1 MAILHAMSRK
11 SALVSG
17 SALALMLLASPA
29 TSFEPHGAPPPVT
42 TPPQQPPRV
51 YAPPVLPPESQ
62 AIPSR
67 KPSAT
72 APKQTSPS
80 QPAAA
85 PKKSA
90 DQIAREKAAAEARA
104 KARETGRT
112 LQQLLGEL
120 GHDPGPVDG
129 IVGRKTMD
137 AIFGWIAGIEDPDV
151 QQEARVAAH
160 NDNYAALAE
169 IAYKETLRP
178 KSPAI
183 ARGEPASGDNAAP
196 PEKDATVGMTQNDA
210 IPEQTTEPEAEPEPE
225 VAQAPDL
232 SEEPATDPEGAT
244 EAELPPPPP
253 PYVWGAELEAAAN
266 AAAQF
271 LASELRIKLPDAN
284 GEISAYSST
293 VVVNRY
299 GRAYYSPTSWKN
311 RTDEYLAHAQQTTK
325 ELYAD
330 IAQRQQSIE
339 QMRAEMAE
347 YQAKIDDLK
356 AVAISRIPKAQATW
370 RNRVQDAEN
379 AIAEIEARSKEPA
392 PKGLY
397 ESLERA
403 RNALANAAENTT
415 NSYKNWM
422 QYRNAQKQIDFRT
435 RDIRRLR
442 QQIQVLQWNA
452 EKVQSAGA
460 AVRLY
465 AESMAAAAAGEVFD
479 DPEVVEI
486 LTAEAE
492 RQEAISQ
499 SQQDMDTF
507 LSNRAQA
514 EAELKSLNDRADLSA
529 EQKARIAKDIN
540 ARLAFNDTLLREAQ
554 TKLAAQGA
562 SFDGYDGKD
571 MTEFNPYAINQTDIE
586 LTRIAQEA
594 EATDRFYDEIRLA
607 RETIRDTADGLDA
620 ITLQE
625 RVTDISER
633 LAGNAEDI
641 NKLAEQVH
649 DYSVNIR
656 VTREQGELEHLSALA
671 DLAVI
676 DAEENLAYTRSVV
689 TTSKNAN
696 LLLALGAGAGSALG
710 IGGVTAAEVASA
722 QAVMAAMDGT
732 TGAIE
737 GFDNGGFG
745 EALKQGAAES
755 GKYYLPIN
763 TVMAVDR
770 GDDKTGLALSVL
782 SDAAMLFTGYKTART
797 HLDKARAAKAAVTR
811 QTLGASEK
819 AVSDAARRA
828 VDKADDLIANYQKAK
843 WTAQQARAT
852 GMVDEVAETTLQR
865 AVKAIDR
872 SDEAKLAL
880 KARDS
885 KLQYLF
891 VRDQTKIVK
900 APASAA
906 WEKNMRDL
914 GWSDTAL
921 RTEQIRNRSSAGTV
935 GLDDDIRLLE
945 PSLLDTLDDG
955 VTPRYS
961 GSNDPALLK
970 ARADFRKSLTRRGE
984 SASLA
989 QWEQDAKTAMEKAYR
1004 ETAGYAASDARV
1016 NMTTS
1021 VNPEAYSDIGLLT
1034 GDGGSAGWAEQTS
1047 GVTQT
1052 KIRDGVEAAEAMGLG
1067 SSNPNT
1073 SLSGAALEA
1082 AATETK
1088 VASRELLKDLV
1099 GKAMRT
1105 RPDVALPRK
1114 VERQLSILDGL
1125 SRGILDPAVANRQLI
1140 NETGTTLAKTMETLG
1155 GQVEVLLKLN

>member
-1 MAILHAMSRK
+1 VTKAVEQEKSEMVILHAMPRK

-17 SALALMLLASPA
+17 SALALVLLASPA

-72 APKQTSPS
+72 APKPTSPS

-85 PKKSA
+85 PQKSA
-90 DQIAREKAAAEARA
+90 DQIAREKAAADAKV
-104 KARETGRT
+104 KARETGRE
-112 LQQLLGEL
+112 LQRLLGEL

-137 AIFGWIAGIEDPDV
+137 AVFGWIAGIEDPDV

-160 NDNYAALAE
+160 NSDYEALADFLYIQTINPDVGGTSTGVQSPAPVKPEAQTVEKPANRAPGAEMGGEPQPEQSVDVGEDEKMPDTASKQTEETDEARFDVGQRVDEYRSFVEQVLSTGVDEGAFATVNGAYSRTYSAIEAAFKAEMRANGWESVPFGATFMNFYQQALEDPEISDELTEELTRKIAEGKAYLALAE
-169 IAYKETLRP
+169 KYQSML
-178 KSPAI
+178 
-183 ARGEPASGDNAAP
+183 NAVA
-196 PEKDATVGMTQNDA
+196 KAHNDATTQIRERLLA
-210 IPEQTTEPEAEPEPE
+210 KASVPE
-225 VAQAPDL
+225 
-232 SEEPATDPEGAT
+232 
-244 EAELPPPPP
+244 
-253 PYVWGAELEAAAN
+253 
-266 AAAQF
+266 
-271 LASELRIKLPDAN
+271 IPDA
-284 GEISAYSST
+284 
-293 VVVNRY
+293 
-299 GRAYYSPTSWKN
+299 P
-311 RTDEYLAHAQQTTK
+311 
-325 ELYAD
+325 
-330 IAQRQQSIE
+330 
-339 QMRAEMAE
+339 
-347 YQAKIDDLK
+347 
-356 AVAISRIPKAQATW
+356 
-370 RNRVQDAEN
+370 
-379 AIAEIEARSKEPA
+379 
-392 PKGLY
+392 
-397 ESLERA
+397 
-403 RNALANAAENTT
+403 
-415 NSYKNWM
+415 
-422 QYRNAQKQIDFRT
+422 
-435 RDIRRLR
+435 
-442 QQIQVLQWNA
+442 
-452 EKVQSAGA
+452 
-460 AVRLY
+460 
-465 AESMAAAAAGEVFD
+465 AAGEVFD

-571 MTEFNPYAINQTDIE
+571 MTEFDPYAINQTDIE

-763 TVMAVDR
+763 TVMALDR

-782 SDAAMLFTGYKTART
+782 SDAAVLFTGYKTART

-961 GSNDPALLK
+961 GSNDPTLLK

-984 SASLA
+984 TASLA

-1034 GDGGSAGWAEQTS
+1034 GDGGSAGWAEQTAS
-1047 GVTQT
+1047 VTQT
-1052 KIRDGVEAAEAMGLG
+1052 KIRDGVDAAEAMGLG

-1073 SLSGAALEA
+1073 SLSGTALEA

-1088 VASRELLKDLV
+1088 VASRELLKDLA